1 MDGPMFTR
9 DGSDVVCKVDGP
21 LGLVFSL
28 RFEAGTEW
36 AASLL
41 ADHFISAFK
50 KHIEA
55 VRRLE
60 YEAGWRDAKTKKRPK
75 RAWFWS
81 TLRKDLP

>member
-1 MDGPMFTR
+1 MLCARWMARSGLCSRCAFGA
-9 DGSDVVCKVDGP
+9 GS
-21 LGLVFSL
+21 
-28 RFEAGTEW
+28 EW

-41 ADHFISAFK
+41 TDHFISAFA

-75 RAWFWS
+75 RVWFWS